1 MKDQLFQIKATNRR
15 SAPGSILLEAVLV
28 AVVGAAFAL
37 AANRIS
43 PQGLS
48 LARDYFPTET
58 NDRMRASAGVTLP
71 ETAPG
76 TNATALS
83 SPPPPAAPN
92 PPPALQMVDR
102 LRAVELFHNS
112 HLKAG
117 AIVFVDARD
126 EEHYL
131 GGHIP
136 GAYEFDPY
144 HPENFFPAVL
154 PVCRA
159 AEQIVVYCNGGD
171 CDDSKTAALLLRDVG
186 TPNQKLF
193 IYTGGITE
201 WTNNHLPL
209 ETGARNS
216 GNSQTVIQ

>member
-15 SAPGSILLEAVLV
+15 SASGSILLEAVLV

-43 PQGLS
+43 PRGLS
-48 LARDYFPTET
+48 LARNYFPTET
-58 NDRMRASAGVTLP
+58 HDMMRTSAGATLP

-76 TNATALS
+76 TNATVLS
-83 SPPPPAAPN
+83 SPPSLAAPK
-92 PPPALQMVDR
+92 PPPALQRVDR

-112 HLKAG
+112 HLQAG

-131 GGHIP
+131 GGHVP

-144 HPENFFPAVL
+144 HPEKYFPAVL
-154 PVCRA
+154 PVCQA

-171 CDDSKTAALLLRDVG
+171 CDDSQTAALLLRDVG
-186 TPNQKLF
+186 IPNQKLF

-201 WTNNHLPL
+201 WTNNHQPV
-209 ETGARNS
+209 ETGERNS
-216 GNSQTVIQ
+216 GNLSTAIQ